1 MSNTKFWKPV
11 YRLFKPDEPL
21 STAKELQEFY
31 VSREDSP
38 FRSLVSSL
46 EMGDRPGKFL
56 LAGHRGSGKTT
67 ELRQLQQRFVADFTV
82 IWVDADTAL
91 ERYNIGYAEVI
102 VLIGL
107 KIFETVVQV
116 GWPLPDRLQQDL
128 IDSLKTVTYG
138 DQTTA
143 GGILQLPKLFQD
155 AGAVLKVGFQ
165 KDMTK
170 TLNIRPVLTE
180 IIERVNAIIQVVEAL
195 QSKKLLVIVDGLD
208 RRDQDTAKE
217 MFSSVLLT
225 ELACHIIYTI
235 PIALR
240 YSPAFRESLE
250 SFQKCLDL
258 TNPPV
263 FKCDDNARPTQT
275 ADRVGRHVLTSVVTK
290 RLATLEEA
298 YKEVFQSDALNF
310 LCEKSG
316 GVIRDLIR
324 LARTACEVAVERGKT
339 AIDLAIAKD
348 AVREERKIYTIRDY
362 HFPELE
368 FVHRTGQ
375 LTSKTHKSPKQGDVV
390 VCDELL
396 QYKLVLGYRDP
407 DRGRW
412 FDINPILIEDLE
424 RWQGAKRHE
433 T

>member
-1 MSNTKFWKPV
+1 MSDIKFWKPV
-11 YRLFKPDEPL
+11 YRLFKPDDPL
-21 STAKELQEFY
+21 ISAKELQDFY
-31 VSREDSP
+31 VSRDNSP

-67 ELRQLQQRFVADFTV
+67 ELRQLQLRFAADFTV

-107 KIFETVVQV
+107 KIFEMVVQS
-116 GWPLPDRLQQDL
+116 GWRLPDKLQQDL

-138 DQTTA
+138 DKIS
-143 GGILQLPKLFQD
+143 GGGALQLPKLFQD
-155 AGAVLKVGFQ
+155 AGAILKVGFQ
-165 KDMTK
+165 KDVTK

-180 IIERVNAIIQVVEAL
+180 IIQRVNAIIRVVEAA
-195 QSKKLLVIVDGLD
+195 QDKKLLVIVDGLD

-225 ELACHIIYTI
+225 ELDCHIIYTI
-235 PIALR
+235 PISLR

-275 ADRVGRHVLTSVVTK
+275 ADRSGRLDLTRVVTK
-290 RLATLEEA
+290 RLDKLEGS
-298 YKEVFQSDALNF
+298 YQDIFQSDALNC

-316 GVIRDLIR
+316 GIIRDLIR
-324 LARTACEVAVERGKT
+324 LVRTACEVALERKKA
-339 AIDLAIAKD
+339 AIDLAIAQE
-348 AVREERKIYTIRDY
+348 AVREERKFYTIRDY

-375 LTSKTHKSPKQGDVV
+375 LTSNTYQSPKQGDVV

-396 QYKLVLGYRDP
+396 QYKLILGYQDS

-412 FDINPILIEDLE
+412 FDVNPILIEDLD
-424 RWQGAKRHE
+424 RWSSANAQS
-433 T
+433 